1 MCSSLNYFVAS
12 CRYALAYEE
21 IGVASQ
27 NYYITPESMY
37 YYVLLDSCT

>member
-1 MCSSLNYFVAS
+1 MCSQLNYVVAS

-27 NYYITPESMY
+27 NYCISPESMY
-37 YYVLLDSCT
+37 YYVFLDSFT